1 MLSPCPEGKQRRS
14 RRRARG
20 KENALKR
27 TLANFIGEK
36 RLRTTDK
43 YRGWIQPIIRVQGT
57 RLSASETAESTKRV
71 HLEAFP
77 QELMNLLNEVVSHE
91 AKRVQLSQVLYIDYQ
106 QATIDTRIADNPATH
121 TLFCLL
127 ALLCVAGAEEPLEV
141 GDALPPLL
149 AEPPGLLLPA
159 MGVEVGAFAASVVPT

>member
-14 RRRARG
+14 KRRARG

-43 YRGWIQPIIRVQGT
+43 YRGWIHPIIRVQGT

-77 QELMNLLNEVVSHE
+77 QELMNLLNEVVVARSKE
-91 AKRVQLSQVLYIDYQ
+91 SSIITSAISTTKRLPSTQGLPIILPRTPQFACWRYSALQGRGNHLKSERHYCCPMSLQVCCYQ
-106 QATIDTRIADNPATH
+106 R
-121 TLFCLL
+121 L
-127 ALLCVAGAEEPLEV
+127 A
-141 GDALPPLL
+141 
-149 AEPPGLLLPA
+149 
-159 MGVEVGAFAASVVPT
+159 